1 MANKNP
7 NSKGLVP
14 VTQLDEETQFKR
26 RSNGGVKS
34 GITRRKNKAAKIT
47 LNDVMGQFL
56 TEQFPLED
64 KDGLVERIDGKEL
77 ILRLMRQELAKGG
90 DTAVKLLR
98 VMNDI
103 MQGQPK
109 VMQQIN
115 ISAHEHN
122 YLDADRMKLFDE
134 IMGNKPQD
142 TEPETN
148 VVDVEYEVKDEV
160 TVDGSGNQ

>member
-14 VTQLDEETQFKR
+14 VTQLDKETQFKR
-26 RSNGGVKS
+26 RSNGGKKGVAA
-34 GITRRKNKAAKIT
+34 RERNKKTKLT

-56 TEQFPLED
+56 VEQFPLED

-77 ILRLMRQELAKGG
+77 IIRLMRQEMIKGG
-90 DTAVKLLR
+90 ANAIKLLS

-134 IMGNKPQD
+134 IMGNKPA
-142 TEPETN
+142 EPDNEP
-148 VVDVEYEVKDEV
+148 VEVEYQVKD
-160 TVDGSGNQ
+160 VDSPDVK

>member
-1 MANKNP
+1 MAKRGE
-7 NSKGLVP
+7 GLIP
-14 VTQLDEETQFKR
+14 VTQLDEETRKQRVK
-26 RSNGGVKS
+26 NGGIKS
-34 GITRRKNKAAKIT
+34 GIARRKNKATKMT

-90 DTAVKLLR
+90 ETAVKLLK

-134 IMGNKPQD
+134 IMGNKPSD
-142 TEPETN
+142 SSGSDSN
-148 VVDVEYEVKDEV
+148 VVDVDFEVKDVEK
-160 TVDGSGNQ
+160 